1 MSGPHSLSA
10 PFWVA
15 EQATLV
21 NDYQYLE
28 FQAMDYPLGESEREH
43 LRALSSTARITP
55 SSFAADY
62 QWEAFKGNPRSLVAH
77 WFDLHLHVSS
87 RGTRTLMVRLPR
99 RLVDRARLDRFL
111 REVRIVDV
119 WTARDN
125 LVVDIRDDGEEG
137 SSLPFENCSTILP
150 ALAPLRGDLAAG
162 DWRAFYLLWLVA
174 VERGWLGDEA
184 VEPLPG
190 IGPLNGPL
198 ETMTRLF
205 GIDADFVRA
214 ALERPEGSTE
224 RVAAAGRRVVAAI
237 PHEEQAAL
245 LCRLLDDEPH
255 VAAEVRNRLAA
266 AVSSAM
272 GDSLNRCRS
281 AGQIRE
287 RAETLRVERESAD
300 AKRLVAERCRRLREA
315 QRERKTRLDVARRR
329 GVLAWREAEREI
341 NRCNAAAYDRAVDM
355 LLDLK
360 TVAEED
366 GETLGFAERLNGLC
380 ERHAGKKLF
389 VARLWELNV

>member
-1 MSGPHSLSA
+1 MSGSYSSSA
-10 PFWVA
+10 PSWVA
-15 EQATLV
+15 EQETLA
-21 NDYQYLE
+21 NDHQYLE
-28 FQAMDYPLGESEREH
+28 FQAMDHPLGEPEREQ

-55 SSFAADY
+55 SSFADDY
-62 QWEAFKGNPRSLVAH
+62 QWEAFKGNPRSLVEH

-87 RGTRTLMVRLPR
+87 RGTRRLMVRLPR
-99 RLVDRARLDRFL
+99 RLVDRSRLDRFL
-111 REVRIVDV
+111 HGVRIADV

-137 SSLPFENCSTILP
+137 FSLQFENRSTILP
-150 ALAPLRGDLAAG
+150 ALAPLRVDLAAG
-162 DWRAFYLLWLVA
+162 DWRAFYVLWLVA
-174 VERGWLGDEA
+174 AERGWLGDEA

-190 IGPLNGPL
+190 IGPLTGPL
-198 ETMTRLF
+198 ETLTRLF
-205 GIDADFVRA
+205 DIDADVVRA
-214 ALERPEGSTE
+214 ALERPAGSTE
-224 RVAAAGRRVVAAI
+224 RAADAGRRVVAAI
-237 PHEEQAAL
+237 PDDEKAAL
-245 LCRLLDDEPH
+245 LRRLLDDEPH

-272 GDSLNRCRS
+272 GDSLDRYRS
-281 AGQIRE
+281 VAQIRE
-287 RAETLRVERESAD
+287 RAETIRVERKSAK
-300 AKRLVAERCRRLREA
+300 AKRLVAERCLRLREA
-315 QRERKTRLDVARRR
+315 QRERKTRLDVVRRR

-341 NRCNAAAYDRAVDM
+341 NRCNAAAYDRAVDL

-366 GETLGFAERLNGLC
+366 GETVVFVERLNGLC